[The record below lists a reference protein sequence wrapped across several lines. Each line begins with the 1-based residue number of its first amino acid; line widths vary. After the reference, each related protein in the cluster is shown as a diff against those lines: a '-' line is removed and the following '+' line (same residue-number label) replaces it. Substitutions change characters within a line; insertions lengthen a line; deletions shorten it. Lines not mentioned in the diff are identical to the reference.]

1 MTPIARLIDA
11 KRHHHYGRDSSAAR
25 RGRRA
30 SPLAA
35 GNMCSEWRPNR
46 AGVHSNRGLHATEEG
61 FLLRDPSRAYEPIS
75 GVKMVE

>member
-1 MTPIARLIDA
+1 
-11 KRHHHYGRDSSAAR
+11 
-25 RGRRA
+25 
-30 SPLAA
+30 
-35 GNMCSEWRPNR
+35 MCSEWRPNR